1 MTKTPMQNPLQS
13 LGRALLLAAV
23 PVLLLTSHAPA
34 GHAQTQNTMTDTIGC
49 ANSAVSCLD
58 DTATITITTSR
69 GDFTVE
75 VDGGAAPLT
84 SGNFVDLVKRGI
96 YDGTVFHR
104 VISGFVAQGG
114 DPASADPKTPPSLFG
129 TGGFTDPGTGQ
140 ERRIPLE
147 IALTGEEEPR
157 YGQVLTKPGL
167 RDQLKLRH
175 EQGALAMA
183 RSQLPNSASAQF
195 YVALEDLPQLDGS
208 YAVFGRVV
216 AGMDV
221 VSQLKNGDRLV
232 RAVVAGES

>member
-1 MTKTPMQNPLQS
+1 MRISFQR
-13 LGRALLLAAV
+13 LGSTLLLAAI
-23 PVLLLTSHAPA
+23 PLLLLASC
-34 GHAQTQNTMTDTIGC
+34 AQAQNTMTRNIGC

-58 DTATITITTSR
+58 GKATITVSTSK

-75 VDGGAAPLT
+75 VDGAAAPLT

-104 VISGFVAQGG
+104 VIPGFVAQGG
-114 DPASADPKTPPSLFG
+114 DPTSADPTTPSGSFG

-140 ERRIPLE
+140 QRRIPLE
-147 IALTGEEEPR
+147 IALTDEEHPR
-157 YGQVLTKPGL
+157 YGQVLTEPGL
-167 RDQLKLRH
+167 RDRLKLRH
-175 EQGALAMA
+175 ERGALAMA

-208 YAVFGRVV
+208 YAVFGRVI

-221 VSQLKNGDRLV
+221 VSQLENGDRLV
-232 RAVVAGES
+232 RAVVSGQS

>member
-1 MTKTPMQNPLQS
+1 MQTPLER
-13 LGRALLLAAV
+13 LGSALLLAAV
-23 PVLLLTSHAPA
+23 PLLLLTSHAPTSY
-34 GHAQTQNTMTDTIGC
+34 AQAQNTMTDTIGC

-58 DTATITITTSR
+58 GKATIAISTSK

-75 VDGGAAPLT
+75 VDGTAAPLT
-84 SGNFVDLVKRGI
+84 SGNFVDLVKRGV

-104 VISGFVAQGG
+104 VIPGFVAQGG
-114 DPASADPKTPPSLFG
+114 DPASADPKTPPSRFG

-140 ERRIPLE
+140 ERKIPLE
-147 IALTGEEEPR
+147 IALTGEEQPR
-157 YGQVLTKPGL
+157 YGQVLTEPGL
-167 RDQLKLRH
+167 RDRLKLRH

-195 YVALEDLPQLDGS
+195 YVALDDLPQLDGS
-208 YAVFGRVV
+208 YAVFGRVI

-221 VSQLKNGDRLV
+221 VSQLENGDRLV

>member
-1 MTKTPMQNPLQS
+1 MQTPLKR
-13 LGRALLLAAV
+13 LGSALLLAAV
-23 PVLLLTSHAPA
+23 PLLLLTSHAPTSS
-34 GHAQTQNTMTDTIGC
+34 AQTQNTMTDTIGC

-58 DTATITITTSR
+58 GKATITISTSK

-75 VDGGAAPLT
+75 VDGTAAPLT
-84 SGNFVDLVKRGI
+84 GGNFVDLVKRGV

-104 VISGFVAQGG
+104 VIPGFVAQGG
-114 DPASADPKTPPSLFG
+114 DPASADPKTPPSRFG

-147 IALTGEEEPR
+147 IALTGEEQPR
-157 YGQVLTKPGL
+157 YGKVLTEPGL
-167 RDQLKLRH
+167 RDRLKLRH

-195 YVALEDLPQLDGS
+195 YVALEDLPHLDGS
-208 YAVFGRVV
+208 YAVFGRVI

-221 VSQLKNGDRLV
+221 VSQLENGDRLV
-232 RAVVAGES
+232 AAVVAGES

>member
-1 MTKTPMQNPLQS
+1 MRKPVKR
-13 LGRALLLAAV
+13 LGSALLLAAV
-23 PVLLLTSHAPA
+23 PLLFLMSPPQP
-34 GHAQTQNTMTDTIGC
+34 GHAQTQDAMTETPGC
-49 ANSAVSCLD
+49 ANSAVACLD
-58 DTATITITTSR
+58 GKATVTISTSK

-75 VDGGAAPLT
+75 VDGTAAPLT
-84 SGNFVDLVKRGI
+84 GGNFVDLVKRGI
-96 YDGTVFHR
+96 YDGTIFHR

-114 DPASADPKTPPSLFG
+114 DPTSADPQTPPSRFG

-147 IALTGEEEPR
+147 IALTDEEQPR
-157 YGQVLTKPGL
+157 YGQVLTEPGL
-167 RDQLKLRH
+167 RDRLKLRH

-208 YAVFGRVV
+208 YAVFGRVI

-221 VSQLKNGDRLV
+221 VSRLENGDRLV
-232 RAVVAGES
+232 RAVVAGQP

>member
-1 MTKTPMQNPLQS
+1 MQNPPNP

-23 PVLLLTSHAPA
+23 PLLLLTSHAPTSY
-34 GHAQTQNTMTDTIGC
+34 AQTENTMTDAIGC

-58 DTATITITTSR
+58 GKATIAISTSK

-75 VDGGAAPLT
+75 VDGTAAPLT
-84 SGNFVDLVKRGI
+84 SGNFVDLVKRGV

-114 DPASADPKTPPSLFG
+114 DPASADPKTPPSRFG
-129 TGGFTDPGTGQ
+129 MGGFTDPGTGQ
-140 ERRIPLE
+140 ERKIPLE
-147 IALTGEEEPR
+147 IALTGEEQPR
-157 YGQVLTKPGL
+157 YGQALTEPGL
-167 RDQLKLRH
+167 RDRLKLRH
-175 EQGALAMA
+175 ERGALAMA

-195 YVALEDLPQLDGS
+195 YVALEDLPHLDGS
-208 YAVFGRVV
+208 YAVFGRVI

-232 RAVVAGES
+232 RAVVAEQS